1 MTTTRLVALAVLVVG
16 TGFAVAQA
24 RIDLDPGDTSPKPAT
39 GAGAATNHGSSIR
52 PFRVDVPQADLEEL
66 RRRILATR
74 WPEKETVADSSQGV
88 PLETMRQLA
97 RYWAT
102 EYDWR
107 KAEARLNAIP
117 QFVTTIDG
125 LDIHFLHVRSKH
137 PNALPLIVTHGWP
150 GSIIEQLKIIDPLV
164 NPTAHGGTASDAFDV
179 VIPSMPG
186 YGFSGKPTNV
196 GWGPERMGRAW
207 ATLMARLGYTRYV
220 AQGGDWGAFVVDQMA
235 LQAPAGLLAIHPTC
249 RRRFPRTSTGR
260 SWPAPRRRRA
270 CRPTNGGRTRRWSEP
285 SSRSTTPG

>member
-1 MTTTRLVALAVLVVG
+1 MTTTRLVALAVLIVG

-24 RIDLDPGDTSPKPAT
+24 RIDLDPGDTSPKHAT

-52 PFRVDVPQADLEEL
+52 PFRVDVPQADLDEL

-107 KAEARLNAIP
+107 QAEAKLNAIP

-137 PNALPLIVTHGWP
+137 PNALPLDRH
-150 GSIIEQLKIIDPLV
+150 
-164 NPTAHGGTASDAFDV
+164 
-179 VIPSMPG
+179 
-186 YGFSGKPTNV
+186 
-196 GWGPERMGRAW
+196 AW
-207 ATLMARLGYTRYV
+207 MARL
-220 AQGGDWGAFVVDQMA
+220 D
-235 LQAPAGLLAIHPTC
+235 H
-249 RRRFPRTSTGR
+249 
-260 SWPAPRRRRA
+260 RA
-270 CRPTNGGRTRRWSEP
+270 AEDH
-285 SSRSTTPG
+285 RSTRQSHCPWGNSI